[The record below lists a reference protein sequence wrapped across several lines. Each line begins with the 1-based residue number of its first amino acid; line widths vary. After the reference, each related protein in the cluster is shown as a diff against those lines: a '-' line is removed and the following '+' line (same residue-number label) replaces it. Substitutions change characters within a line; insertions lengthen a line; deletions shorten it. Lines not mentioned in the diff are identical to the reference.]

1 MSMLKS
7 LRKNLLQLS
16 LVAISLFAAGAVYA
30 SGITVNVETPD
41 DKVTPQCY
49 FNGEMS
55 GDKWVLMKKVD
66 DSHFTVNFPDATE
79 IGWGYQFSWNAS
91 FDDANAAP
99 NGDIKIEPDEKGV
112 IDVKVHAWKTTPE
125 EFGIIIGSD
134 KVVYGIRSDFNPEN
148 YSAQWEVLNI
158 SITAGQTFK
167 MYNIT
172 KEESWVGGVE
182 GESGI
187 TVSGGSYVVNQTGE
201 YDLYLKLEMGSD
213 MLYAKVAEEQIWRVV
228 GEQMLTGYDWN
239 VTTDDNKMIK
249 QPDGTYKLVKEKVN
263 LKAKDEGYEYKFA
276 ANGDWK
282 IRVPADDTNYKL
294 SITQEGSYTVTFTLD
309 LSKGEGSAVA
319 ERKGDIEYKYT
330 EYNEWQVKTDW
341 NGGDWTTQNMTS
353 KGDGVFTLQNI
364 WGKGSGLNVYSGSN
378 LIKQDWYPAGDENLT
393 IADGL
398 NSGDNVMVTL
408 TVINDDTIKLDVSP
422 LITSTPETKAQAYVL
437 RYRNLIGVIVP
448 EDYKGVRIAE
458 MSDGTT
464 IKIQQ

>member
-1 MSMLKS
+1 MRNL
-7 LRKNLLQLS
+7 LRKNLLQMFL
-16 LVAISLFAAGAVYA
+16 LAFSLFAANAVYA
-30 SGITVNVETPD
+30 GGITVNVETPD

-49 FNGEMS
+49 FNGAMS
-55 GDKWVLMKKVD
+55 DNKWVLMKRVD
-66 DSHFTVNFPDATE
+66 ESHFTVNFPDATE

-99 NGDIKIEPDEKGV
+99 NGNITVEPDENGV
-112 IDVKVHAWKTTPE
+112 IDVKVHAWKTTPVE
-125 EFGIIIGSD
+125 YGVIVGSD
-134 KVVYGIRSDFNPEN
+134 KVIQGIRSDFNPEN

-158 SITAGQTFK
+158 SLTAGQTFK

-172 KEESWVGGVE
+172 KETSWVGGVE
-182 GESGI
+182 GETGI
-187 TVSGGSYVVNQTGE
+187 TVNDGAYVVAQTGE
-201 YDLYLKLEMGSD
+201 YDLYMKLEPEND
-213 MLYAKVAEEQIWRVV
+213 MLYAEFAEEQVWRVA
-228 GEQMLTGYDWN
+228 GESMLTGYEWD
-239 VTTDDNKMIK
+239 VTADANKMTK
-249 QPDGTYKLVKEKVN
+249 QSDGTYKLIKENVSLKVKSEG
-263 LKAKDEGYEYKFA
+263 AGYEYKFA

-282 IRVPADDTNYKL
+282 VRIPADDSNYKL
-294 SITQEGSYTVTFTLD
+294 SITQDGSYTVTFTLD

-319 ERKGDIEYKYT
+319 ERKGDIQYKYT
-330 EYNEWQVKTDW
+330 EYTEWQVKTDW

-422 LITSTPETKAQAYVL
+422 LKTSTPETKAQAYVL